1 MVFVILAQVFTVS
14 EVELPESL
22 LYGVSRDYV
31 LEQLGIRPG
40 SRVRLWDVD
49 KGLRRLFGTGN
60 FDDVRIYGSLNP
72 DSTLKLRLELDQAPF
87 IKDFELKFVRHYK
100 KKKLLD
106 TLRKEFKG
114 RAATKFRLFQIKQRV
129 KDLYKEKGYL
139 KAEVKVEVG
148 EPNEKGEVKL
158 RVIVNEGEKYK
169 IGQIEIEGNRAFPDE
184 LLERQLSNRELSF
197 WRRITRGGNF
207 DEEKWQEDL
216 TKIETFYRN
225 HGFPKAKVDSFKI
238 DYLKKGL
245 MKITVWVSEG
255 PRCRWGK
262 IAFEGNE
269 VFSDSALAKIAG
281 IPPRKNPLEMLK
293 SKIQG
298 IPYDPSL
305 YSKEKVQQAVINISG
320 AYADSGYIYS
330 VVTPIEELRDT
341 FVDIK
346 FQIKE
351 NWKVK
356 VRKIDIVGNTRTYEE
371 VIRREIDLMPGE
383 YFNREVAV
391 KSIRDLYYLNYFET
405 VDIQFR
411 PLPDSSWVDV
421 LFKVKEKPT
430 GQIGAGASYSG
441 LEGFFF
447 NASLTEPNFLGR
459 GQRISFLVDWG
470 SRRRN
475 YQFSFTEPWL
485 FGKPQSVGFS
495 IHDLTR
501 YYPFRYNERTRGFGV
516 SHSRWLWSDLW
527 RWNIGYNLERIKVY
541 DVSSVYKGLPF
552 YEFWENRES
561 LLSSSITTG
570 ITYDSRNRFFNA
582 FKGRRLSYQFTL
594 VGGPLGG
601 DVAYVKHILE
611 GTQYFPNIKS
621 GKLVSVLRAKWG
633 SLFGITSGTD
643 IPFYEYFALGD
654 IGPYGLRGY
663 SWRSVG
669 VAVGGHVIGGRHF
682 LILTFEERWRFNDQV
697 YALAFAEAG
706 NSWWR
711 LDMVDLGSLKRSVGI
726 GIRAE
731 VPMLGILGFD
741 LGYGIDNDGGRWV
754 PHFQMGSQF

>member
-1 MVFVILAQVFTVS
+1 MIFLLAQVYTVS
-14 EVELPESL
+14 EIELAESL
-22 LYGVSRDYV
+22 RYGVSQDYI
-31 LEQLGIRPG
+31 LEQLGIKPG
-40 SRVRLWDVD
+40 SRVRLRDVD
-49 KGLRRLFGTGN
+49 RGLRRLFGTGN
-60 FDDVRIYGSLNP
+60 FNDIQIYGELGP
-72 DSTLKLRLELDQAPF
+72 DSSLKLRLKLEQVPF

-106 TLRKEFKG
+106 TLRKEFRG
-114 RAATKFRLFQIKQRV
+114 RGATKFRLFQIRQRV
-129 KDLYKEKGYL
+129 KELYKEKGYL
-139 KAEVKVEVG
+139 KAEVQVEVG
-148 EPNEKGEVKL
+148 EPDEKGEAVV

-169 IGQIEIEGNRAFPDE
+169 IGQIEIEGNETFPDE
-184 LLERQLSNRELSF
+184 LLERQLVNRELSL

-207 DEEKWQEDL
+207 KEDAWHEDL
-216 TKIETFYRN
+216 AKIEEFYRN
-225 HGFPKAKVDSFKI
+225 HGFPKAKVDSFRI

-262 IAFEGNE
+262 VEFEGNA
-269 VFSDSALAKIAG
+269 VFSDSALREIAG
-281 IPPRKNPLEMLK
+281 IPPRKNFLELLK
-293 SKIQG
+293 SKLQG
-298 IPYDPSL
+298 IPYDPGL
-305 YSKEKVQQAVINISG
+305 YSKAKVQEAVTNISG

-330 VVTPIEELRDT
+330 VVTPLEELEDT
-341 FVDIK
+341 LVNIK

-356 VRKIDIVGNTRTYEE
+356 VRKIEIAGNTRTYEE

-383 YFNREVAV
+383 YFNRELAV
-391 KSIRDLYYLNYFET
+391 KSIRDLYYLNYFEN
-405 VDIQFR
+405 VDLQFK
-411 PLPDSSWVDV
+411 PLADSSWVDV
-421 LFKVKEKPT
+421 VFKVKEKPT
-430 GQIGAGASYSG
+430 GQIGAGMSYSG

-459 GQRISFLVDWG
+459 GERVSFLVDWG
-470 SRRRN
+470 SRRKN

-485 FGKPQSVGFS
+485 FGKPQSLGFS
-495 IHDLTR
+495 VHDLTR
-501 YYPFRYNERTRGFGV
+501 YYPFQYNERTRGFGV

-527 RWNIGYNLERIKVY
+527 HWSLSYNLEWIRVY
-541 DVSSVYKGLPF
+541 DISSAYQGLPF
-552 YEFWENRES
+552 YEFWKSRES
-561 LLSSSITTG
+561 LLSSSATTG

-582 FKGRRLSYQFTL
+582 FKGMRLSYSFTL

-601 DVAYVKHILE
+601 DVSYVKHIVE
-611 GTQYFPNIKS
+611 GAFYKPNIKS
-621 GKLVSVLRAKWG
+621 GKLVSVARAKWG

-682 LILTFEERWRFNDQV
+682 LILTFEERWRFNEQV

-711 LDMVDLGSLKRSVGI
+711 LDMVDLSTLKRSVGI

-741 LGYGIDNDGGRWV
+741 LAYGIDNEGGRWV
-754 PHFQMGSQF
+754 PHFQMGPQF